1 MARTLTSKTLTVS
14 IDRPQGE
21 VYAFV
26 TDVQNL
32 PRWATSFVKSVRKTA
47 EGWVAETVEGAMGF
61 EYVPR
66 NAFGVLDHTVRPA
79 PGVEI
84 HVPMRV
90 VPNGDGSEVIF
101 TLIQFPGMP
110 DDKFRR
116 DREMVER
123 DLQTLKTVLE
133 RDAR

>member
-14 IDRPQGE
+14 IERPPGE

-26 TDVQNL
+26 TDVRNL
-32 PRWATSFVKSVRKTA
+32 PRWATSFVTSVRQTA
-47 EGWVAETVEGAMGF
+47 EGWIAETVEGAMGF

-66 NAFGVLDHTVRPA
+66 NDFGVLDHVVRPA

-90 VPNGDGSEVIF
+90 VPNGGGSEIIF
-101 TLIQFPGMP
+101 TLVQFPGMP
-110 DDKFRR
+110 PEKFAR
-116 DREMVER
+116 DIDMVQR
-123 DLQTLKTVLE
+123 DLATLKRVLE
-133 RDAR
+133 SP